1 MWTNTLD
8 LLVQRFPGSSALAAS
23 TILGQ
28 TPTCVSVHAHVLSLV
43 EEYDDDMPLAGRLH
57 RAVPGPEADLTVLVR
72 LEPLLGRL
80 CRLLEEIVERPR
92 PARRLT
98 RRLAAVLT
106 ALETCSAPRPQTPLR
121 RGVRPARVSTRS
133 LRVSRSP
140 GRIGVR
146 R

>member
-1 MWTNTLD
+1 MWTNALD
-8 LLVQRFPGSSALAAS
+8 LLVHRFPGSSALAAS

-28 TPTCVSVHAHVLSLV
+28 TPTCVSVHSHVLRLV
-43 EEYDDDMPLAGRLH
+43 EEYDDDMPLSGRLQ

-80 CRLLEEIVERPR
+80 CRLLEEIAERPR

-98 RRLAAVLT
+98 RRLAAVLA
-106 ALETCSAPRPQTPLR
+106 ALETCSAPHPHTPLR
-121 RGVRPARVSTRS
+121 PGGRPARVSTRS
-133 LRVSRSP
+133 LRVSRGP
-140 GRIGVR
+140 GRTGVR